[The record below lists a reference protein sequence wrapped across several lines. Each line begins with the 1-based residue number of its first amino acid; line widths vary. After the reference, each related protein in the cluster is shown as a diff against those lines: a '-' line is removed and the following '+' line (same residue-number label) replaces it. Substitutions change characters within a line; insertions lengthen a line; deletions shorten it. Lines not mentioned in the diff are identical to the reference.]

1 MKKRIIKIFIIE
13 CLVIFVFVFLI
24 NFVVIRKTSK
34 YINSNINYNNYNY
47 VIVLGAKVEGNTPSL
62 MLKDRLDKVLEIYKT
77 NNNIKIIVSGDSQ
90 NPNIYDEVSVMRNY
104 LIQNGVEE
112 DSIISDN
119 YGISTY
125 DSIVRMKNIIKNEKI
140 IIVTQKYHLYR
151 STYIAKELDI
161 DAYGVSAREY
171 KYYGQLQRD
180 IREILARVKDYVLVK
195 INAKSKY

>member
-34 YINSNINYNNYNY
+34 YINSNINYNDYNY
-47 VIVLGAKVEGNTPSL
+47 VIVLGAKVEGNTLSL
-62 MLKDRLDKVLEIYKT
+62 MLKDRLDKALEIYKT

-125 DSIVRMKNIIKNEKI
+125 DSIVRMKNIIKDEKI

-151 STYIAKELDI
+151 SIYIAKELDI

-171 KYYGQLQRD
+171 KYYGQLQRN